1 MRRRFR
7 TAPGSGP
14 DPCGEA
20 GFTLVELMAALT
32 ILAVGIVGTIG
43 VMNSSIRV
51 AGTTGARSKGVAVA
65 TQQIEALRAVPYDQL
80 VPAAAGDSYTTTQQ
94 SIGNR
99 IYTVKRVV
107 TLVDEA
113 TPGSTGTPA
122 VKAYKKAF
130 VWVSWS
136 DESGVHD
143 VHQTTLIY
151 PGGKG
156 RHNPTAT
163 ATATGSSNAPD
174 PPTYRSG
181 FPAPVTGSTDVDLA
195 WTPPAPSGTAPAPAS
210 WVVQY
215 AQVANLT
222 NVHEVADALP
232 AGVTELRV
240 GDLSANTTYRFR
252 VFSKSASGV
261 RSTSAATADVTTGS
275 SSSTAC
281 SVGSASVTPA
291 AVNKKSANEGGGL
304 AVNPR
309 VAVST
314 LGSCSGVAFRME
326 YSTGVGVT
334 HDKGMLGDASGT
346 HSELLNGAL
355 EWTVGTHEIRVFS
368 YVGDTKTR
376 RATLRLT
383 VCAVTRKDCS

>member
-1 MRRRFR
+1 MRRQFR
-7 TAPGSGP
+7 AAPGSCPGSC
-14 DPCGEA
+14 DEA

-65 TQQIEALRAVPYDQL
+65 TQHIETLRAVPYDQL
-80 VPAAAGDSYTTTQQ
+80 VPAAADDSYTTIQQ
-94 SIGNR
+94 NVGNR

-113 TPGSTGTPA
+113 TPGSTGTPV

-156 RHNPTAT
+156 RHDPTAT
-163 ATATGSSNAPD
+163 ATATGNANAPD
-174 PPTYRSG
+174 PPTYQTG
-181 FPAPVTGSTDVDLA
+181 FPTAVTGSTDVDLA
-195 WTPPAPSGTAPAPAS
+195 WIRPAPSGTAAPPAS

-215 AQVANLT
+215 AQVAT
-222 NVHEVADALP
+222 PSAVHEVADALP
-232 AGVTELRV
+232 AEVTELRV
-240 GDLSANTTYRFR
+240 GDLSANTTYRFK
-252 VFSKSASGV
+252 VFSKSSTGV

-275 SSSTAC
+275 SSSTEC
-281 SVGSASVTPA
+281 SVGSASVTPS

-326 YSTGVGVT
+326 YSSGDGVT
-334 HDKGMLGDASGT
+334 RDKGMLGDASGT
-346 HSELLNGAL
+346 HAEFLNGAL
-355 EWTVGTHEIRVFS
+355 EWTVGTHEIKVFS

-383 VCAVTRKDCS
+383 VCAVNRKNCS